1 MGLLEFSLLA
11 FVTLFVIVEPIS
23 IAPVFLAMTEGNS
36 REERAKMVTLACT
49 IMLFVLLLFAVAGA
63 QVLDFLGISV
73 AAFQTAG
80 GILLLLIA
88 LDMLQAQPSRGKIS
102 PEESDEGTLKEDVA
116 VTPLAVPLLAGP
128 GAISTVI
135 LLANQAEGWNFRF
148 ALYGAIVLVSVV
160 SFLVLR
166 LANRGASWLNP
177 LFLRVVTRLAGL
189 LLAALAVQ
197 FIFDGV
203 RDSGVFGLVGAGN

>member
-1 MGLLEFSLLA
+1 MGLLEYGLLA

-23 IAPVFLAMTEGNS
+23 IAPVFLAMTEGDS
-36 REERAKMVTLACT
+36 RLARSKMVTLACV
-49 IMLFVLLLFAVAGA
+49 IMVLVLLAFSLFGA
-63 QVLDFLGISV
+63 RLLDFLGISV

-102 PEESDEGTLKEDVA
+102 PEESEAGSSKEDVA

-135 LLANQAEGWNFRF
+135 LLSNQAEGWDYRL
-148 ALYGAIVLVSVV
+148 ALYGAILSVCVV

-166 LANRGASWLNP
+166 LAIRGASWLNP

-189 LLAALAVQ
+189 LLAALAMQ
-197 FIFDGV
+197 FVFDGL
-203 RDSGVFGLVGAGN
+203 RESGVFG

>member
-1 MGLLEFSLLA
+1 MSMGLFEYGLLA

-23 IAPVFLAMTEGNS
+23 IAPVFLAMTEGDS
-36 REERAKMVTLACT
+36 REARAKMVSLACS
-49 IMLFVLLLFAVAGA
+49 IMLFVLLAFAIAGA
-63 QVLDFLGISV
+63 QLLDFLGISV

-80 GILLLLIA
+80 GILLLLIS
-88 LDMLQAQPSRGKIS
+88 LDMLQARPSRGKIS
-102 PEESDEGTLKEDVA
+102 PEESAAGSRKEDVA

-135 LLANQAEGWNFRF
+135 LLANQAESWEYQGV
-148 ALYGAIVLVSVV
+148 LYAAIVSVCVV

-166 LANRGASWLNP
+166 LANRGATWLNP

-197 FIFDGV
+197 FVFDGL
-203 RDSGVFGLVGAGN
+203 RASGVFS

>member
-1 MGLLEFSLLA
+1 MNLLEYTLLA

-23 IAPVFLAMTEGNS
+23 IAPVFLAMTEGDS
-36 REERAKMVTLACT
+36 REARAKMVSLACMVMS
-49 IMLFVLLLFAVAGA
+49 IVLLVFAITGTRI
-63 QVLDFLGISV
+63 LEFLGISV
-73 AAFQTAG
+73 AAFQSAG

-88 LDMLQAQPSRGKIS
+88 LDMLQAQASRGRIS
-102 PEESDEGTLKEDVA
+102 PEESAAGLRKADVA

-135 LLANQAEGWNFRF
+135 VLSNQASGWEQRVS
-148 ALYGAIVLVSVV
+148 LYVVILAVSGL

-166 LANRGASWLNP
+166 LANRGANWLRP
-177 LFLRVVTRLAGL
+177 IFLRVVTRLTGL

-197 FIFDGV
+197 FIFNGLKE
-203 RDSGVFGLVGAGN
+203 SGVFR